1 MKPSRKVLFGAIGT
15 FILLLFFGNIHA
27 QESQSAARKE
37 LHTKLSQFAKSEVF
51 PSLRGWKSELDAA
64 MTPADLASLNAL
76 RSQAADLRKEARTF
90 TKSMGTAWKNE
101 DYTALKA
108 SRDGMKSL
116 AEKRDKLFAE
126 LKPLAIKYSSTLKS
140 IGEVAKPKV
149 ETWKEKGREIVKTW
163 AESHKDELK
172 DGKHS
177 SKLGGFFKQFA
188 GGGDKRKAIA
198 KFMLWNGDEN
208 IMDEQGQLTP
218 QMMNSDSEGMLEMP
232 TNIPNPFESNTAI
245 NFSLPKADK
254 VSLNVF
260 DMNGNT
266 VQTIVDGELPAGEHS
281 YTFTPVSSQSATG
294 TYFYR
299 LETSGGIQQKTMTL
313 VR

>member
-1 MKPSRKVLFGAIGT
+1 MKPFRKMLFGAIGT
-15 FILLLFFGNIHA
+15 FVLLLFFGNIRA

-76 RSQAADLRKEARTF
+76 RSQAAELRKQARTYA
-90 TKSMGTAWKNE
+90 KSMGTAWKAE

-126 LKPLAIKYSSTLKS
+126 LKPIAVKYSSTLKS

-172 DGKHS
+172 DGKQFQ
-177 SKLGGFFKQFA
+177 KLGRFFKQFA
-188 GGGDKRKAIA
+188 GGGDKRKAVA
-198 KFMLWNGDEN
+198 RFMLWNGDET
-208 IMDEQGQLTP
+208 IMDEQGQLAP
-218 QMMNSDSEGMLEMP
+218 EMMDDSEGKLEP
-232 TNIPNPFESNTAI
+232 TNAPNPFESNTAI
-245 NFSLPKADK
+245 NFTLPKADK
-254 VSLNVF
+254 VSLKVF
-260 DMNGNT
+260 DINGNT
-266 VQTIVDGELPAGEHS
+266 VETMVDGQLPEGEHS
-281 YTFTPVSSQSATG
+281 YTFSPSASQSASG

-299 LETSGGIQQKTMTL
+299 LETSDGIQQKTMKL